1 MLCKYSISNFVKQ
14 KVTFSS
20 LGYLFFVF
28 WIMMAIYDAY
38 ARILISDP
46 AFYLFNIINRSG
58 FFVPGVRYTTVVNQ
72 LFAVLAVNLNLPLKV
87 VIPIFSVSFVV
98 VRLFYFYLVTTVLKN
113 KAAGF
118 SIIFVTVLGVSES
131 YFRPTSES
139 TIALL
144 NSILLYAWLCY
155 SEDYL
160 GSLKIKRLIGF
171 IGSLFLIAFGY
182 FTHPIALFSLLFS
195 IGFFIVRYGK
205 LKHVYSYLT
214 ILFTLFLF
222 FNKVIV
228 QNNLEHH
235 AGIYGNLLTS
245 PLIILDQLQSYY
257 PYKFFINYFKV
268 LYFPLALFL
277 IYVLIYQFW
286 KKEWLQSVFLILFS
300 MVYFTVVCVSFKEGD
315 SNMQMEKIF
324 LPLFM
329 FMGIALGSVLFR
341 SDTNKNILFP
351 VFFFAAVIYGL
362 IKIDDARPAY
372 YGRIEYLKEIVAEA
386 KSTRVQKLIIS
397 NDEIDRNK
405 MIFTWAS
412 GIETLMLSTMQEKT
426 SPVTVFI
433 SNDLNED
440 NEALN
445 ENNFIATPFFQ
456 RYNQQSFNKNY
467 FELPLQKYRRLH
479 LGK

>member
-1 MLCKYSISNFVKQ
+1 
-14 KVTFSS
+14 
-20 LGYLFFVF
+20 
-28 WIMMAIYDAY
+28 
-38 ARILISDP
+38 
-46 AFYLFNIINRSG
+46 
-58 FFVPGVRYTTVVNQ
+58 
-72 LFAVLAVNLNLPLKV
+72 
-87 VIPIFSVSFVV
+87 
-98 VRLFYFYLVTTVLKN
+98 
-113 KAAGF
+113 
-118 SIIFVTVLGVSES
+118 
-131 YFRPTSES
+131 
-139 TIALL
+139 
-144 NSILLYAWLCY
+144 
-155 SEDYL
+155 
-160 GSLKIKRLIGF
+160 
-171 IGSLFLIAFGY
+171 
-182 FTHPIALFSLLFS
+182 
-195 IGFFIVRYGK
+195 
-205 LKHVYSYLT
+205 
-214 ILFTLFLF
+214 
-222 FNKVIV
+222 
-228 QNNLEHH
+228 
-235 AGIYGNLLTS
+235 
-245 PLIILDQLQSYY
+245 
-257 PYKFFINYFKV
+257 
-268 LYFPLALFL
+268 
-277 IYVLIYQFW
+277 
-286 KKEWLQSVFLILFS
+286 